1 MNKRVSKEK
10 LLEAENKKLI
20 NELAEANL
28 AIEQLRDQVNELTN
42 NFTLNLYTAIE
53 QITNDYS
60 IILNPP
66 PVNLTTA
73 YKGKHEEFSLKLSD
87 IVCITCKGKVKTIRL
102 IKSVENTKGKYRET
116 DSIVVD
122 NNSGLEKFRHSLDS
136 ISYHLIQVSRN
147 TVVNMKYY
155 DLRGDFLET
164 TLDNLSKTDLARIEV
179 SGSQIDNFI
188 IRKQQLDKL
197 ISLQK
202 TLTRYI
208 D

>member
-20 NELAEANL
+20 NELTEANL
-28 AIEQLRDQVNELTN
+28 AIEQLRDQVNKLTN

-87 IVCITCKGKVKTIRL
+87 IVCINCKGKVKTISL
-102 IKSVENTKGKYRET
+102 VKSVENTKGKYRET
-116 DSIVVD
+116 DSIIVD

-155 DLRGDFLET
+155 DLKGNFLKT
-164 TLDNLSKTDLARIEV
+164 TLDNIAKTDLARIEI